1 MFDLVTDVLCQIL
14 IKGRDAG
21 LIQGLG
27 PILDNGH
34 RIINF
39 NMLMILSFFLKQI
52 ESVWKQY
59 YGHYMHLRLCKESR
73 LILAKQRLFLSTYLK
88 RKLQGWPPL

>member
-14 IKGRDAG
+14 IKGRDVG

-27 PILDNGH
+27 PVLDNDH

-52 ESVWKQY
+52 ESVWK
-59 YGHYMHLRLCKESR
+59 
-73 LILAKQRLFLSTYLK
+73 
-88 RKLQGWPPL
+88 